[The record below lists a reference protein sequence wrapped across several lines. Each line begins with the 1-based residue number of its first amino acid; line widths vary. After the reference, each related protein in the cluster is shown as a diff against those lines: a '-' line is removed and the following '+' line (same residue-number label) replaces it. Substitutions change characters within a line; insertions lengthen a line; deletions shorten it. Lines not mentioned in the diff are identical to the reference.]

1 MKLFSD
7 ISFLWSTFGPFKKS
21 AVILF
26 FIIIASALT
35 ETLGL
40 AMILP
45 LLEIIMG
52 AQSGSMAEA
61 KYLAPVLDNFPK
73 NLHLLVV
80 CSIYLFLLIIKSLF
94 AVLHSYYSTRFITN
108 LRRYWSCGI
117 MESYMRSNF
126 ASLLR
131 QKQGVLMNNMI
142 NEPSFAS
149 KALRDMTDFIAKSII
164 TIFIVAF
171 LFIVSWRISLII
183 CVVSGLL
190 LLILWRITHSYSMG
204 VGKKKIKLNQQISGV
219 AAESIAGVRQ
229 VKTFSIEDRVIKEFS
244 DRLDRLVNLIV
255 RFTVISMLPKVFG
268 ELIIFTLII
277 GALLFYQYVI
287 GLSVA
292 SIIPIMGLFMIS
304 AQKLFSSLTNLLS
317 QRMSIISYM
326 PSFKL
331 VNELINDK
339 AVLEDRSNG
348 RAIKSF
354 DGGIRFR
361 NVSFSYTGERVLFDS
376 LNLEISKGNI
386 AAVAGPSGSGKST
399 ICDLLIRFYKPMDGE
414 IVVDNIN
421 LQEFDIKAW
430 RSLIGYVSQD
440 SFLFNTTV
448 RENILIGKPDAAEKE
463 IIWAAQLANAREF
476 IEALPEK
483 YDTILGD
490 SGVTLSGG
498 QRQRIAIAR
507 AIVRNPELLILDE
520 ATSALDL
527 RSEQYIYD
535 SLKEFSKT
543 KAVLLISHRLSS
555 LRFAGQIYVLENGV
569 IVESGQYDKLI
580 EGKGL
585 FWELEQLSRKNVEQS
600 YAAPH
605 SL

>member
-7 ISFLWSTFGPFKKS
+7 IFFLWSTIGPFKRP

-26 FIIIASALT
+26 IIIIASALT

-52 AQSGSMAEA
+52 AQSGSMVEA
-61 KYLAPVLDNFPK
+61 KYLAPILDNFP
-73 NLHLLVV
+73 NDLHLFLV
-80 CSIYLFLLIIKSLF
+80 CSIYLVLLFIKSLF
-94 AVLHSYYSTRFITN
+94 AVLHVYYSTSFITN

-149 KALRDMTDFIAKSII
+149 KALRDLTDFIAKSVI

-171 LFIVSWRISLII
+171 LFFVSWRISLAI
-183 CVVSGLL
+183 CFISAVMLFIV
-190 LLILWRITHSYSMG
+190 WRVTHNYSLA

-219 AAESIAGVRQ
+219 AAESIAGIRQ
-229 VKTFSIEDRVIKEFS
+229 VKTFSIENRVIKEFS
-244 DRLDRLVNLIV
+244 DRLDRLVNLLV
-255 RFTVISMLPKVFG
+255 RFTVINMLPKVFG
-268 ELIIFTLII
+268 ETIIFSLII
-277 GALLFYQYVI
+277 GALLFYQYVMGI
-287 GLSVA
+287 SIV

-304 AQKLFSSLTNLLS
+304 VQKLFSSLTNLLS

-354 DGGIRFR
+354 GGAIRFH
-361 NVSFSYTGERVLFDS
+361 NVSFSYTGEKVLFDS

-386 AAVAGPSGSGKST
+386 TAVAGPSGSGKST
-399 ICDLLIRFYKPMDGE
+399 ICDLLIRFYKPLDGE

-463 IIWAAQLANAREF
+463 IIWAAQLANAHEF
-476 IEALPEK
+476 IEALPDK

-507 AIVRNPELLILDE
+507 AIIRNPELLILDE

-527 RSEQYIYD
+527 RSERCIYD
-535 SLKEFSKT
+535 SLKELSKT
-543 KAVLLISHRLSS
+543 RAVLLISHRLSS
-555 LRFAGQIYVLENGV
+555 LRFAGQIYVLENGAV
-569 IVESGQYDKLI
+569 VESGQYDKLI
-580 EGKGL
+580 KEKGL
-585 FWELEQLSRKNVEQS
+585 FWELEQLSWKNTEQTRVDT
-600 YAAPH
+600 
-605 SL
+605 L

>member
-7 ISFLWSTFGPFKKS
+7 ISFLWSTFGHFKKS

-52 AQSGSMAEA
+52 AQSGSMVEA

-73 NLHLLVV
+73 ELHLFLV
-80 CSIYLFLLIIKSLF
+80 CSIYLVLLFIKSLF
-94 AVLHSYYSTRFITN
+94 AVLHVYYSTRFITN

-149 KALRDMTDFIAKSII
+149 KALRDMTDFIAKSVI

-171 LFIVSWRISLII
+171 LFFVSWRISLAI
-183 CVVSGLL
+183 CFISAVMLFIV
-190 LLILWRITHSYSMG
+190 WRVTHNYSLA

-219 AAESIAGVRQ
+219 AAESIAGIRQ
-229 VKTFSIEDRVIKEFS
+229 VKTFSIENRVIKEFS
-244 DRLDRLVNLIV
+244 DRLDRLVNLLV
-255 RFTVISMLPKVFG
+255 RFTVINMLPKVFG
-268 ELIIFTLII
+268 ETIIFTLII
-277 GALLFYQYVI
+277 GALLFYQYVM
-287 GLSVA
+287 GLSIV

-348 RAIKSF
+348 RAIKPF
-354 DGGIRFR
+354 GGTIRFH
-361 NVSFSYTGERVLFDS
+361 NVSFSYTGEKALFDS

-386 AAVAGPSGSGKST
+386 TAVAGPSGSGKST
-399 ICDLLIRFYKPMDGE
+399 ICDLLIRFYKPTDGE
-414 IVVDNIN
+414 IVIDNIN

-448 RENILIGKPDAAEKE
+448 GENILIGKPDASIKE
-463 IIWAAQLANAREF
+463 IIWAAQLANAHEF

-490 SGVTLSGG
+490 SGVALSGG

-507 AIVRNPELLILDE
+507 AIIRNPELLILDE

-527 RSEQYIYD
+527 RSEQCIYD
-535 SLKEFSKT
+535 SLKELSKT
-543 KAVLLISHRLSS
+543 RAVLLISHRLSS
-555 LRFAGQIYVLENGV
+555 LRFASQIYVLENGT

-580 EGKGL
+580 KEKGL
-585 FWELEQLSRKNVEQS
+585 FWELEQLSWKNTEQTRVDVV
-600 YAAPH
+600 
-605 SL
+605 